1 MLRFAELLALGA
13 GFIAACGYTGGAGA
27 AAQGAAVVGLML
39 FCSRLE

>member
-1 MLRFAELLALGA
+1 MLRFSVLLVLGA
-13 GFIAACGYTGGAGA
+13 GAIAACGYAGGAAA